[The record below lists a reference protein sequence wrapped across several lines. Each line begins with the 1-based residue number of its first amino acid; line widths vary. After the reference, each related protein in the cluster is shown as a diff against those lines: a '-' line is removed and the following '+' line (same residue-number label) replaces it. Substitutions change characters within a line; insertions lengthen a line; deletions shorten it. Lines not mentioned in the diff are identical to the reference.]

1 MGPIT
6 GAIVDLLAKLSGLGV
21 AAFPL
26 CCNAL
31 FSALF
36 STFCNALCH
45 ALFSAVGVG
54 PKALV
59 FSPQ

>member
-6 GAIVDLLAKLSGLGV
+6 GTMFDLLANLSGWGV

-31 FSALF
+31 ISARW
-36 STFCNALCH
+36 NALW
-45 ALFSAVGVG
+45 SAMGVG

>member
-6 GAIVDLLAKLSGLGV
+6 GAIVDLLANLSGRGV
-21 AAFPL
+21 AAFSL

-31 FSALF
+31 FSALW
-36 STFCNALCH
+36 NAM
-45 ALFSAVGVG
+45 GVG